1 QSTFGISKLLRWH
14 KPGHE
19 AKDKTTRDGRNGSL
33 SPNAP
38 TVLAEGS
45 PPRRRQS
52 KSVFVPAERFRPVHT
67 DGNCG
72 ASYQRRDVI
81 DHGTEPHTDAEG
93 CRFRHASRNRHF
105 PSAAHAVS
113 GAWSLTDCGKG

>member
-72 ASYQRRDVI
+72 ASYQRRAMSLT
-81 DHGTEPHTDAEG
+81 TEP
-93 CRFRHASRNRHF
+93 SRT
-105 PSAAHAVS
+105 
-113 GAWSLTDCGKG
+113 LTPRVADSDTRAGIGTSRPRLMR